1 MLFSKIGYGL
11 SSVWVCHALAY
22 PPLRGMSEV
31 LDSLSGRLQ
40 SVPERLVSCS
50 GVAGNVT
57 GMDVVLFVRHTTE
70 SQPLE
75 VG

>member
-1 MLFSKIGYGL
+1 M
-11 SSVWVCHALAY
+11 CHALAY
-22 PPLRGMSEV
+22 PSLRGMSEV

-40 SVPERLVSCS
+40 SVPERLVSRS
-50 GVAGNVT
+50 AVAWNVT
-57 GMDVVLFVRHTTE
+57 GMDVVLFLRHTTE